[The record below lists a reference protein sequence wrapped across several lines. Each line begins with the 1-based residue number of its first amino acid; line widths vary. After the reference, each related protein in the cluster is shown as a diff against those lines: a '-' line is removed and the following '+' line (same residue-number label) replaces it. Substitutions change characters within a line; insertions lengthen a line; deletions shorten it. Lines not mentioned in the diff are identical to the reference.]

1 MKGGEFKSLKDLRPD
16 MKGISLGEGLKKK
29 LSSTIEKDL
38 KQRKKLSTIDQG
50 SLEVRSRDKLTKKE
64 TEALLTRHLL
74 GLAVELRKSEFD
86 ILVTLK
92 VVVFGLYLAKR
103 LTKDEIFQTFATV
116 LQIEVKTYPQELGTL
131 KEKGLR

>member
-38 KQRKKLSTIDQG
+38 KQKKKLSTIDQG

-64 TEALLTRHLL
+64 TEALITRHLL

-92 VVVFGLYLAKR
+92 VY
-103 LTKDEIFQTFATV
+103 
-116 LQIEVKTYPQELGTL
+116 
-131 KEKGLR
+131 